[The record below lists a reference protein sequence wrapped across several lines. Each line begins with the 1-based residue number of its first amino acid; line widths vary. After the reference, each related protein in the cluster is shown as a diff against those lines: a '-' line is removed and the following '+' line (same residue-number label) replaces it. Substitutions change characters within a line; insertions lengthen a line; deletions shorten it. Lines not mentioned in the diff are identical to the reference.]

1 MNRSVSL
8 AVGVALIVLGAF
20 VFFRGANVSSRKDVL
35 TVGDVKLTA
44 QESRAVP
51 PWAAG
56 IAIAAGVVLVVAGAR
71 QRS

>member
-8 AVGVALIVLGAF
+8 TVGIALIVLGVF
-20 VFFRGANVSSRKDVL
+20 VYFQGADVSSRKDVL
-35 TVGDVKLTA
+35 SVGDVKITA

-56 IAIAAGVVLVVAGAR
+56 IAIAAGVVLLVAGAR